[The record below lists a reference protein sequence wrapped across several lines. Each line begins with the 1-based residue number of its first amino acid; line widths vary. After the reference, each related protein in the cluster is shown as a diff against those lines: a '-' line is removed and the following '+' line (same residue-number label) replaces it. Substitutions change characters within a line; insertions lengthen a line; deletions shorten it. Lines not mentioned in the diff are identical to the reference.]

1 METLYDRD
9 HIAARET
16 LLDAVEALAPHSDAV
31 ILVGAQ
37 AIYVHAESEDASFAL
52 SPFTYDADI
61 ALDPGLLGSSPTIV
75 EAMSRAGF
83 QLEDQPGL
91 YKRGAGRRLTCWC
104 LGPLA
109 GPAAEQPGSGSM
121 ATGRR

>member
-61 ALDPGLLGSSPTIV
+61 ALDPGTI
-75 EAMSRAGF
+75 G
-83 QLEDQPGL
+83 QQPHDSG
-91 YKRGAGRRLTCWC
+91 GHEPRRLPVG
-104 LGPLA
+104 GPTGTVQEGRPVA
-109 GPAAEQPGSGSM
+109 G
-121 ATGRR
+121 